1 MTNSLYEI
9 TFLSVLCNWEKRTLS
24 REILWAGCEQRIMNF
39 ELIFYSVKC
48 SWKCSQIYK
57 HTCILYSYMQV
68 FTLTHSQKYT
78 GTHTLVWHRF
88 HINWGSNPISS
99 FKQLSGLHGVTC
111 TPNTLCA
118 LTHTHTQNTREHGA
132 SINAQDTFAFKWN
145 AKVTVQLSRAVYCV
159 GKASQIT

>member
-1 MTNSLYEI
+1 MNKSSAIYLLIYKQSSFKI
-9 TFLSVLCNWEKRTLS
+9 LSVLWQILFTKLLFSLFFAIEKRERFHGGLS
-24 REILWAGCEQRIMNF
+24 WAGCEQRIMNF

-68 FTLTHSQKYT
+68 FTLPEIH
-78 GTHTLVWHRF
+78 THTLVWHRF

-118 LTHTHTQNTREHGA
+118 VTHTHTHRRHANMGR
-132 SINAQDTFAFKWN
+132 
-145 AKVTVQLSRAVYCV
+145 R
-159 GKASQIT
+159 